1 MGIIR
6 DVVAIGLG
14 FLVMKAAQR
23 MLASAQ
29 AQQERVKAK
38 ANKPAAGRIPTLKL
52 DPVTGIYR
60 PEV

>member
-14 FLVMKAAQR
+14 FLVMKAVQR